1 MDALGYHRFQFAF
14 TITFHYLFPQLTMG
28 LGLLIAILKYLGTYR
43 GNIVANEAA
52 RFWSRIFGLNFVMG
66 VVTGIPM
73 EFQFG
78 TNWSRFSE
86 RTGGVI
92 GSSLAMEGIFAFFLE
107 STFLYLLLFGEK
119 KLSPK
124 MHFATAVCVF
134 AGSWLS
140 GFFIVVTNA
149 WMQHPVGYEVDA
161 AGRFHVTSL
170 AAYLLNPWALVEYIH
185 TMTGA
190 VVTGSFMLSSI
201 GAFYLLSKRH
211 TEHAKLFVKVG
222 VIAGLIASIAM
233 AMPTGDLQARLV
245 VKHQPVA
252 FAAME
257 GHFQSEDSAGLV
269 LIGQP
274 NMDTMTL
281 DNPIVVPRA
290 LSFMT
295 HQRWDARIEGLSS
308 FPKSSW
314 PERVPLLYFAY
325 HLMVGLGT
333 TFIAIMALS
342 AFLLFRKKL
351 FDSRPVLWVLM
362 LALPFPYIANTAG
375 WMTAELGRQPW
386 LVHGLF
392 RTEHGSSNHVSTGN
406 VLFSLLGF
414 MGLYAF
420 LALLFFFLFT
430 RVVARGPALGPVVA
444 PPRHGLRSAKDPGEA
459 T

>member
-1 MDALGYHRFQFAF
+1 MDALAYHRFHFAF

-28 LGLLIAILKYLGTYR
+28 LGLLIAVLKYLGTYR
-43 GNIVANEAA
+43 GNVIANEAA
-52 RFWSRIFGLNFVMG
+52 RFWSRVFGLNFVMG

-86 RTGGVI
+86 RAGGVI

-134 AGSWLS
+134 VGSWLS
-140 GFFIVVTNA
+140 GYFIVVTNA
-149 WMQHPVGYEVDA
+149 WMQHPVGYAVDES
-161 AGRFHVTSL
+161 GRFHVTDL
-170 AAYLLNPWALVEYIH
+170 VAYLTNPWARVEYIH

-190 VVTGSFMLSSI
+190 VVTGSFMMSSI
-201 GAFYLLSKRH
+201 GALYLLSNKH
-211 TEHAKLFVKVG
+211 VLHAKLFVKVG
-222 VIAGLIASIAM
+222 VIAGLVASIAM
-233 AMPTGDLQARLV
+233 AMPTGDMQARLV
-245 VKHQPVA
+245 VEHQPA
-252 FAAME
+252 TFAAME

-274 NMDTMTL
+274 NMDTMKL
-281 DNPIVVPRA
+281 DNPIVVPKA

-295 HQRWDARIEGLSS
+295 HQRWDARIEGLSD
-308 FPKSSW
+308 FPKETW
-314 PERVPLLYFAY
+314 PERVPLLYYAY
-325 HLMVGLGT
+325 HAMVGLGT
-333 TFIAIMALS
+333 MFIAIMSLS
-342 AFLLFRKKL
+342 AFLLLRKKL
-351 FDSRPVLWVLM
+351 FETKWVLWILM

-375 WMTAELGRQPW
+375 WMTSELGRQPW
-386 LVHGLF
+386 LIHGLM

-414 MGLYAF
+414 MGLYAL

-430 RVVARGPALGPVVA
+430 RIIGRGPSPSPAHASTRSPKA
-444 PPRHGLRSAKDPGEA
+444 HGEGDR
-459 T
+459 

>member
-1 MDALGYHRFQFAF
+1 MDALAYHRFHFAF

-28 LGLLIAILKYLGTYR
+28 LGLLIAVLKYLGTYR
-43 GNIVANEAA
+43 GHAIANEAA

-86 RTGGVI
+86 RAGGVI

-134 AGSWLS
+134 VGSWLS
-140 GFFIVVTNA
+140 GYFIVVTNA

-161 AGRFHVTSL
+161 RGRFHVTDL
-170 AAYLLNPWALVEYIH
+170 VAYLTNPWALVEYIH

-190 VVTGSFMLSSI
+190 VVTGSFMISSI
-201 GAFYLLSKRH
+201 GALYLLSKRH
-211 TEHAKLFVKVG
+211 VPHAKLFVKVG
-222 VIAGLIASIAM
+222 VIAGLVASIAM
-233 AMPTGDLQARLV
+233 AMPTGDMQARLV
-245 VKHQPVA
+245 VEHQPVT

-274 NMDTMTL
+274 NMDTMKL
-281 DNPIVVPRA
+281 DNPIVVPKA

-295 HQRWDARIEGLSS
+295 HQRWDAPIEGLSD
-308 FPKSSW
+308 FPKETW
-314 PERVPLLYFAY
+314 PERVPLLYYAY
-325 HLMVGLGT
+325 HAMVGLGT
-333 TFIAIMALS
+333 IFIAIMSLS
-342 AFLLFRKKL
+342 AFLLLRKKL
-351 FDSRPVLWVLM
+351 FETKWVLWILM

-375 WMTAELGRQPW
+375 WMTTELGRQPW
-386 LVHGLF
+386 LIYGLM

-414 MGLYAF
+414 MGLYAL

-430 RVVARGPALGPVVA
+430 RIIGRGPSPSPARA
-444 PPRHGLRSAKDPGEA
+444 A
-459 T
+459 TTIEKAHAEGDR